1 MFGSAKASVE
11 KIHDS
16 RVFSMAVGI
25 FLYAAA
31 YRWFISPAG
40 LYSGGFI
47 GISQII
53 RNLLGL
59 IGIRPG
65 FDMTGLISYMMNIP
79 LFILAFRMVGK
90 KFVLRTVTAISLNS
104 LLMTVLPSPA
114 APPLHDML
122 LNSLIGGAMAGYG
135 LGMILRSGASSGGTD
150 IIGVM
155 LVKKYSNISV
165 GKIAL
170 LVNILIYA
178 YAALEY
184 KPETAAYSIVVAF
197 VNAMMLDRAYTQTI
211 KETAFVVSSSPEVG
225 HLLMRGLGRGVTS
238 WDSRGEYT
246 GQKMKTYMV
255 TLDKHEIQEFRR
267 ILAETDPRAFVSI
280 VSPNEVIGNFKKHLD
295 T

>member
-16 RVFSMAVGI
+16 RVFSMAAGI

-59 IGIRPG
+59 MGIRPD
-65 FDMTGLISYMMNIP
+65 FDMTGIISYLLNVP
-79 LFILAFRMVGK
+79 LFILAFRTVGK
-90 KFVLRTVTAISLNS
+90 KFVLRTVTAISLNA
-104 LLMTVLPSPA
+104 LLMTFLPSPA
-114 APPLHDML
+114 GPLLHDML
-122 LNSLIGGAMAGYG
+122 LNSLIGGGMAGYG

-155 LVKKYSNISV
+155 LVKRYSNISV
-165 GKIAL
+165 GQIAL
-170 LVNILIYA
+170 IVNVLIYA
-178 YAALEY
+178 YAAVQY
-184 KPETAAYSIVVAF
+184 NFETAAYSIVVAF
-197 VNAMMLDRAYTQTI
+197 ANAMMLDRSYTQTI
-211 KETAFVVSSSPEVG
+211 KETAFVVSENPDVG
-225 HLLMRGLGRGVTS
+225 QLLMKKLGRGVTS

-246 GQKMKTYMV
+246 GKKMKTYMV
-255 TLDKHEIQEFRR
+255 TLDKHEVQEFRR
-267 ILAETDPRAFVSI
+267 ILAETDPKAFVSI
-280 VSPNEVIGNFKKHLD
+280 VPPNEVIGNFKKHLD